1 MPKHYIHNIKKIF
14 TACLWWEIQLPV
26 IFSILILTHINMD
39 NPKNTDTDVL
49 ITKEVF
55 HVKYVPPQY
64 IDLTTDD
71 NETDVTHISETQI
84 PPKDNITV
92 ISSDEED
99 TDTLSLKSNT
109 SAENW

>member
-1 MPKHYIHNIKKIF
+1 
-14 TACLWWEIQLPV
+14 
-26 IFSILILTHINMD
+26 MD
-39 NPKNTDTDVL
+39 NPKNIDTDVL

-64 IDLTTDD
+64 IDLMTDE
-71 NETDVTHISETQI
+71 NETDVTHTSETQI

-99 TDTLSLKSNT
+99 THSDTLSIKSNT
-109 SAENW
+109 SAESGKTLLPY